1 MQEFMD
7 YSQYEAEIYAK
18 LQPLGDPSRS
28 AFVKNYMKSQL
39 EFLAIKVPVMRQ
51 IAREGFSFYS
61 QSPEEVLAVW
71 NAIWFSSKSFEM
83 MCMPLF
89 YYGRQGKKISPA
101 TWATLST
108 WSEHVE
114 NWAHSDSLSSIYSY
128 LLAQKFDEVYGVLQ
142 QWNNAEN
149 QWLRRLSM
157 VSLIHY
163 SGKKAVFLPLDKV
176 LPILENCLDDERPYV
191 QKAIGW
197 VLREANYV
205 YHAEISAF
213 IEQHLAELRSV
224 AFSAAVERFSAPER
238 GAFIE
243 RRKAMRAQ
251 NRMVANRLEVGR
263 ETV

>member
-1 MQEFMD
+1 MVD

-18 LQPLGDPSRS
+18 LRPLGEPSRA
-28 AFVKNYMKSQL
+28 AFIKNYMKSRL

-51 IAREGFSFYS
+51 VAREGFSFYDR
-61 QSPEEVLAVW
+61 SPEDVLAVW
-71 NAIWFSSKSFEM
+71 SAIWFSSTCFEV

-89 YYGRQGKKISPA
+89 YYERKVRKISPA
-101 TWATLST
+101 IWATLST
-108 WSEHVE
+108 WSGHVE
-114 NWAHSDSLSSIYSY
+114 NWAHSDSLSSIYSH
-128 LLAQKFDEVYGVLQ
+128 LLAQNFDEVYCVLQ

-163 SGKKAVFLPLDKV
+163 SGKKAIFLPLDKV
-176 LPILENCLDDERPYV
+176 LPMLENCLDDERPYV

-213 IEQHLAELRSV
+213 IEQHLADLRGI
-224 AFSAAVERFSAPER
+224 AFGAATERFSEAER

-243 RRKAMRAQ
+243 RRKAMRVQ
-251 NRMVANRLEVGR
+251 NKSVAKRLEVSR
-263 ETV
+263 EIL

>member
-1 MQEFMD
+1 MD

-18 LQPLGDPSRS
+18 LQPLGDPSRC
-28 AFVKNYMKSQL
+28 AFMKNYMKSQL

-51 IAREGFSFYS
+51 VAREGFSFYNRS
-61 QSPEEVLAVW
+61 SDEVLSIW
-71 NAIWFSSKSFEM
+71 NAIWFSSTCFEV

-101 TWATLST
+101 TWDTLST
-108 WSEHVE
+108 WSGHVE

-128 LLAQKFDEVYGVLQ
+128 LLAQNFDEVYSVLQ
-142 QWNNAEN
+142 QWNNAGN

-176 LPILENCLDDERPYV
+176 LPMLENCLDDERPYV

-213 IEQHLAELRSV
+213 IEQRLEHLRGI
-224 AFSAAVERFSAPER
+224 AFGAATERFSEAER
-238 GAFIE
+238 SDFIE

-251 NRMVANRLEVGR
+251 SRLIVNRLEVGG
-263 ETV
+263 EIL

>member
-1 MQEFMD
+1 M
-7 YSQYEAEIYAK
+7 
-18 LQPLGDPSRS
+18 
-28 AFVKNYMKSQL
+28 KNYMKSQL

-51 IAREGFSFYS
+51 ISREGFSFYDR
-61 QSPEEVLAVW
+61 SPEEMLAVW
-71 NAIWFSSKSFEM
+71 NAVWFSSSCFEV
-83 MCMPLF
+83 MCMALF
-89 YYGRQGKKISPA
+89 YFERQGRKISAA

-108 WSEHVE
+108 WSQHVE

-128 LLAQKFDEVYGVLQ
+128 LLAQNFDEVYGVFQ

-176 LPILENCLDDERPYV
+176 LPMLENCLDDERPYV

-213 IEQHLAELRSV
+213 IEQHLANLRSV
-224 AFSAAVERFSAPER
+224 AFSAAVERFSAAER

-251 NRMVANRLEVGR
+251 RKIVPNRLEAGGEKV
-263 ETV
+263 

>member
-1 MQEFMD
+1 MD

-18 LQPLGDPSRS
+18 LQPHGDPSRA
-28 AFVKNYMKSQL
+28 AFMKNYMKSQL
-39 EFLAIKVPVMRQ
+39 EFLAIKVPAMRQ

-61 QSPEEVLAVW
+61 SSPEEVLAIW
-71 NAIWFSSKSFEM
+71 NAIWFSSSCFEV

-89 YYGRQGKKISPA
+89 YYERRSKKISLK
-101 TWATLST
+101 TWPTLST
-108 WSEHVE
+108 WSGHVE

-128 LLAQKFDEVYGVLQ
+128 LLAQNFDEVYGVLQ

-176 LPILENCLDDERPYV
+176 LPMLENCLDDERPYV

-213 IEQHLAELRSV
+213 IEQHLADLRGI
-224 AFSAAVERFSAPER
+224 AFSAATERFSEAER
-238 GAFIE
+238 GTFIE
-243 RRKAMRAQ
+243 GRKAVRAQ
-251 NRMVANRLEVGR
+251 SRVVVSRLEAGR

>member
-1 MQEFMD
+1 MD

-18 LQPLGDPSRS
+18 LQPLGDPARS

-51 IAREGFSFYS
+51 VAREGFSFYS
-61 QSPEEVLAVW
+61 QSLEEILAIW
-71 NAIWFSSKSFEM
+71 NAIWFSSSCFEV

-89 YYGRQGKKISPA
+89 YYDRQGRKISP
-101 TWATLST
+101 TIWPTLST

-114 NWAHSDSLSSIYSY
+114 NWAHSDSLALIYSY
-128 LLAQKFDEVYGVLQ
+128 LLAQNFDEVYKVLQ
-142 QWNNAEN
+142 EWNNAEN

-176 LPILENCLDDERPYV
+176 LPMLENCLDDERPYV

-205 YHAEISAF
+205 YHAEVSAF
-213 IEQHLAELRSV
+213 IERHLADLRGI
-224 AFSAAVERFSAPER
+224 AFSAATERFSEAER

-243 RRKAMRAQ
+243 RRKALRAQ
-251 NRMVANRLEVGR
+251 SKIVVKRLEAGG
-263 ETV
+263 ETA

>member
-1 MQEFMD
+1 MD

-18 LQPLGDPSRS
+18 LQPFGDPTRT
-28 AFVKNYMKSQL
+28 AFVKNYMKSEL
-39 EFLAIKVPVMRQ
+39 EFLAIKVPVLRQ
-51 IAREGFSFYS
+51 VAREGFSFYDR
-61 QSPEEVLAVW
+61 SPEEALAVW
-71 NAIWFSSKSFEM
+71 NAIWFSSACFEV

-89 YYGRQGKKISPA
+89 YYDRQGRKISPA
-101 TWATLST
+101 TWPTLST

-128 LLAQKFDEVYGVLQ
+128 LLAQNFDEVYGVLQ

-176 LPILENCLDDERPYV
+176 LPMLENCLDDERPYV

-213 IEQHLAELRSV
+213 IEQHLADLRGV
-224 AFSAAVERFSAPER
+224 AFGAATEPFSMEERAS
-238 GAFIE
+238 FIE
-243 RRKAMRAQ
+243 RRKAIRAQ
-251 NRMVANRLEVGR
+251 SKIIAIRSSIGE

>member
-1 MQEFMD
+1 MD

-18 LQPLGDPSRS
+18 LRPLGEPSRA
-28 AFVKNYMKSQL
+28 AFMKNYMKSQL

-51 IAREGFSFYS
+51 VAREGFSFYGRS
-61 QSPEEVLAVW
+61 SEEMLAVW
-71 NAIWFSSKSFEM
+71 NSIWFSSSCFEV

-89 YYGRQGKKISPA
+89 YYGRQGRKISPA
-101 TWATLST
+101 AWDTLST
-108 WSEHVE
+108 WSGHVE

-128 LLAQKFDEVYGVLQ
+128 LLAQNFDEVYGVMQ
-142 QWNNAEN
+142 QWNKAEN

-176 LPILENCLDDERPYV
+176 LPMLENCLEDERPYV

-213 IEQHLAELRSV
+213 IERHLADLRGI
-224 AFSAAVERFSAPER
+224 AFSAATERFSAAER
-238 GAFIE
+238 GAFLE
-243 RRKAMRAQ
+243 RRKAMRLQ
-251 NRMVANRLEVGR
+251 SRIMVNRLEIGG
-263 ETV
+263 EIS

>member
-1 MQEFMD
+1 MD
-7 YSQYEAEIYAK
+7 YSQYEADIYAK
-18 LQPLGDPSRS
+18 LQPLGDPSRA
-28 AFVKNYMKSQL
+28 AFMKNYMKSQL

-51 IAREGFSFYS
+51 VAREGFSFYNRS
-61 QSPEEVLAVW
+61 SDEVLSIW
-71 NAIWFSSKSFEM
+71 NAIWFSSTCFEV

-101 TWATLST
+101 TWDTLST
-108 WSEHVE
+108 WSGYVE

-128 LLAQKFDEVYGVLQ
+128 LLAQNFDEVYSVLQ
-142 QWNNAEN
+142 QWNNAGN

-176 LPILENCLDDERPYV
+176 LPMLENCLDDERPYV

-213 IEQHLAELRSV
+213 IEQRLADLRGI
-224 AFSAAVERFSAPER
+224 AFGAATERFSAAER
-238 GAFIE
+238 SAYIE

-251 NRMVANRLEVGR
+251 SRIVSNRLEVSR
-263 ETV
+263 ETI